1 MPRLSRSVFNPFT
14 RRGCSQIMRYFSP
27 ARSIALFISI
37 SGSILNLLLAL
48 KFNSLWSSLKS
59 AELESEWE
67 GSLDSWSGESLT
79 LLWGLLSC
87 YFAAEAVSSLVGFIG
102 IVKNIPSFVRFCRDY
117 SIADLFFVI
126 FAAIS
131 GAYVISTNSSIRT
144 GLCEDVSSQPDFIR
158 DLADMGFNLENC
170 EVWFER
176 AVIGLMTLSA
186 VVIIIRVHFVISISN
201 YYSQLSRSRS
211 SSTSTTYTALRPM
224 STDSLHR
231 IYLLPTP
238 AASASS
244 RSADGAPE
252 VYVYSPVPFSSLSE
266 EQAREMQAAE
276 AWISHTEPSSS
287 RSSHRPTHRHHHS
300 GRVSVS
306 VRSDAG
312 LPPKY
317 EKSR

>member
-1 MPRLSRSVFNPFT
+1 MPRLS
-14 RRGCSQIMRYFSP
+14 SP
-27 ARSIALFISI
+27 ARSTALFIST
-37 SGSILNLLLAL
+37 SGCIVNLLLAL
-48 KFNSLWSSLKS
+48 KFNSLWSSLNA
-59 AELESEWE
+59 AEPESEWE

-131 GAYVISTNSSIRT
+131 GAYVISNNTSIRT

-186 VVIIIRVHFVISISN
+186 AVIIIRVHFVIAISS

-211 SSTSTTYTALRPM
+211 SSTSTTYTALRP
-224 STDSLHR
+224 TGNESLHR

-238 AASASS
+238 TSSASS
-244 RSADGAPE
+244 RSADGKPE
-252 VYVYSPVPFSSLSE
+252 MYVYSPVPLSSLSE
-266 EQAREMQAAE
+266 VQTREMKAAE
-276 AWISHTEPSSS
+276 AWISHTEPSP
-287 RSSHRPTHRHHHS
+287 RSSHRSSHRHHHS
-300 GRVSVS
+300 GRISLP
-306 VRSDAG
+306 VRSEEG
-312 LPPKY
+312 VPPKY
-317 EKSR
+317 EKFR

>member
-1 MPRLSRSVFNPFT
+1 MAKVLPSFGVSSPATSLPKLSLPWSASLVLSRYAISFPSPPEADDCGDPLTSV
-14 RRGCSQIMRYFSP
+14 Q
-27 ARSIALFISI
+27 
-37 SGSILNLLLAL
+37 
-48 KFNSLWSSLKS
+48 
-59 AELESEWE
+59 
-67 GSLDSWSGESLT
+67 
-79 LLWGLLSC
+79 
-87 YFAAEAVSSLVGFIG
+87 
-102 IVKNIPSFVRFCRDY
+102 NIPSFVRFCRDY

-186 VVIIIRVHFVISISN
+186 AVIIIRVSRIIFAASRRVLSAIGCRRFVLQVHFVISISN

-224 STDSLHR
+224 GNESLHR

-238 AASASS
+238 TSSAPS
-244 RSADGAPE
+244 RSADGKPE
-252 VYVYSPVPFSSLSE
+252 VYVYSPVPLSSLSE
-266 EQAREMQAAE
+266 EQAREMKAAE
-276 AWISHTEPSSS
+276 AWISHTEPS
-287 RSSHRPTHRHHHS
+287 RSSHRSSHRHHHS
-300 GRVSVS
+300 GRISLPI
-306 VRSDAG
+306 RPDEG

>member
-1 MPRLSRSVFNPFT
+1 MPRLS
-14 RRGCSQIMRYFSP
+14 SP

-37 SGSILNLLLAL
+37 SGSVINLFLAF
-48 KFNSLWSSLKS
+48 KFNSLWSSLKGT
-59 AELESEWE
+59 EPESEWE

-102 IVKNIPSFVRFCRDY
+102 IVKNVPSFVRFCRDY

-126 FAAIS
+126 VAAIS

-176 AVIGLMTLSA
+176 AMIGLMTLGA
-186 VVIIIRVHFVISISN
+186 VVVIIRVHFVIAISN

-224 STDSLHR
+224 GSDSLHR

-238 AASASS
+238 TGSGTT
-244 RSADGAPE
+244 RSADGTSD
-252 VYVYSPVPFSSLSE
+252 VYVYSPVPLSSLSE
-266 EQAREMQAAE
+266 EQTREMQAAE
-276 AWISHTEPSSS
+276 AWISHTEPSS
-287 RSSHRPTHRHHHS
+287 RSSHRPGHRHHHS
-300 GRVSVS
+300 GRISLP
-306 VRSDAG
+306 VRSDEG

-317 EKSR
+317 EKSH

>member
-1 MPRLSRSVFNPFT
+1 MPRLS
-14 RRGCSQIMRYFSP
+14 
-27 ARSIALFISI
+27 RSIALFISI
-37 SGSILNLLLAL
+37 SGSILNLFLAL

-59 AELESEWE
+59 VELESEWE

-102 IVKNIPSFVRFCRDY
+102 IVKHIPSFIRFCRDY

-131 GAYVISTNSSIRT
+131 GAYVISTNPSIRN

-176 AVIGLMTLSA
+176 AVIGVMTLTA
-186 VVIIIRVHFVISISN
+186 VVIMVRVHFVISISN
-201 YYSQLSRSRS
+201 YYSHLSRSRS
-211 SSTSTTYTALRPM
+211 SSTSTTYTALRPVG
-224 STDSLHR
+224 SESHHR

-238 AASASS
+238 SAPPSS
-244 RSADGAPE
+244 RSGSGTPE
-252 VYVYSPVPFSSLSE
+252 VYVYSPVPLSSLSE
-266 EQAREMQAAE
+266 EQTREMQTAE
-276 AWISHTEPSSS
+276 AWISHSEPSS

-300 GRVSVS
+300 GRISLP
-306 VRSDAG
+306 VRSDEG
-312 LPPKY
+312 LLPKY
-317 EKSR
+317 EKSH

>member
-1 MPRLSRSVFNPFT
+1 MPRLS
-14 RRGCSQIMRYFSP
+14 SP

-37 SGSILNLLLAL
+37 SGSVLNLLLAL

-59 AELESEWE
+59 AEPESEWE

-87 YFAAEAVSSLVGFIG
+87 YFAAEAVASFVGFIG
-102 IVKNIPSFVRFCRDY
+102 IVKNIPSFVRLCRDY

-126 FAAIS
+126 FSAIS

-176 AVIGLMTLSA
+176 AVIGLMTLGA
-186 VVIIIRVHFVISISN
+186 VVIIVRVHFVISISS
-201 YYSQLSRSRS
+201 YYSQLSRPRS
-211 SSTSTTYTALRPM
+211 SSTSTTYTALR
-224 STDSLHR
+224 SIGNDSLHR

-244 RSADGAPE
+244 RSADGKPE
-252 VYVYSPVPFSSLSE
+252 VYVYSPIPLSSLSE

-276 AWISHTEPSSS
+276 AWISHTEPSS
-287 RSSHRPTHRHHHS
+287 RSSHRPGHRHHHS
-300 GRVSVS
+300 GRISLP
-306 VRSDAG
+306 VRPDEG

-317 EKSR
+317 EKAR

>member
-1 MPRLSRSVFNPFT
+1 MPRLS
-14 RRGCSQIMRYFSP
+14 SP
-27 ARSIALFISI
+27 ARSIALLVSI
-37 SGSILNLLLAL
+37 GSVVNFLLAL

-59 AELESEWE
+59 AEPESEWE
-67 GSLDSWSGESLT
+67 GSIDSWSGESLT

-117 SIADLFFVI
+117 SIADLFFIV

-158 DLADMGFNLENC
+158 DLVDMGFNLENC
-170 EVWFER
+170 EIWFER

-186 VVIIIRVHFVISISN
+186 VVILVRVHFVISISN

-224 STDSLHR
+224 GSDSLHR

-238 AASASS
+238 AGSTPS
-244 RSADGAPE
+244 RSADGTPE
-252 VYVYSPVPFSSLSE
+252 VYVYSPVPLSSLSE

-276 AWISHTEPSSS
+276 AWISRTEPPS
-287 RSSHRPTHRHHHS
+287 RSSHRPSHRHHHS
-300 GRVSVS
+300 GRVSLLN
-306 VRSDAG
+306 RSDDG

>member
-1 MPRLSRSVFNPFT
+1 MPRLSRSVFPFS
-14 RRGCSQIMRYFSP
+14 RRGCSQIIRYFSP
-27 ARSIALFISI
+27 ARSIALFISL
-37 SGSILNLLLAL
+37 SGSILNLLLAF
-48 KFNSLWSSLKS
+48 KFYSLWSSLKGT
-59 AELESEWE
+59 EPESEWE

-87 YFAAEAVSSLVGFIG
+87 YFAAEAVSSFVGFIG

-131 GAYVISTNSSIRT
+131 GAYVVSTNSSIRT

-176 AVIGLMTLSA
+176 AVIGVMTLTA
-186 VVIIIRVHFVISISN
+186 IVIMVRVHFVISISN
-201 YYSQLSRSRS
+201 YYSHLSRSRS
-211 SSTSTTYTALRPM
+211 SSTSNTYTALRPM
-224 STDSLHR
+224 GSDSLHR

-238 AASASS
+238 AAPSSS
-244 RSADGAPE
+244 RSTNGTSE
-252 VYVYSPVPFSSLSE
+252 VYVYSPVPLSSLSE

-276 AWISHTEPSSS
+276 AWISHTEPS

-300 GRVSVS
+300 GRISLP
-306 VRSDAG
+306 VRSDEG
-312 LPPKY
+312 LLPKY
-317 EKSR
+317 EKSH

>member
-1 MPRLSRSVFNPFT
+1 MPRLS
-14 RRGCSQIMRYFSP
+14 SP

-37 SGSILNLLLAL
+37 SGSVVNLLLSL
-48 KFNSLWSSLKS
+48 KFYSLWNSLKS
-59 AELESEWE
+59 AEPESEWE

-102 IVKNIPSFVRFCRDY
+102 IVKSIPSFVRFCRDY
-117 SIADLFFVI
+117 SIADLFFVT

-144 GLCEDVSSQPDFIR
+144 GLCEDISSQPEFIR

-176 AVIGLMTLSA
+176 AVIGMMTLST
-186 VVIIIRVHFVISISN
+186 VVIMVRVHFVISISN
-201 YYSQLSRSRS
+201 YYSQLSRARS
-211 SSTSTTYTALRPM
+211 SSASTTYTALRPM
-224 STDSLHR
+224 NNDSLHR

-238 AASASS
+238 VTSS
-244 RSADGAPE
+244 SPRSADRTPE
-252 VYVYSPVPFSSLSE
+252 VYVYSPVPLSSLSE

-276 AWISHTEPSSS
+276 AWISHTEPPS
-287 RSSHRPTHRHHHS
+287 RSSHRSGHRHHHS
-300 GRVSVS
+300 GRISLPA
-306 VRSDAG
+306 RPDEG
-312 LPPKY
+312 LLPRY
-317 EKSR
+317 EKSQ

>member
-1 MPRLSRSVFNPFT
+1 MPRLS
-14 RRGCSQIMRYFSP
+14 SP
-27 ARSIALFISI
+27 ARSIALFISL
-37 SGSILNLLLAL
+37 SGSVFNLLLAL
-48 KFNSLWSSLKS
+48 KFYSLWSSLK
-59 AELESEWE
+59 ATEPESEWE
-67 GSLDSWSGESLT
+67 GSLDSWRGESLT

-87 YFAAEAVSSLVGFIG
+87 YFAAEAVSSFVGFVG

-131 GAYVISTNSSIRT
+131 GAYVVSTNSSIRT

-176 AVIGLMTLSA
+176 AVIGVMTVSA
-186 VVIIIRVHFVISISN
+186 VVIMVRVHFVISISN
-201 YYSQLSRSRS
+201 YYSHLSRSRS

-224 STDSLHR
+224 SSDSLHR

-238 AASASS
+238 TASSSS
-244 RSADGAPE
+244 RSANGTPE
-252 VYVYSPVPFSSLSE
+252 VYVYSPVPLSSLSE

-276 AWISHTEPSSS
+276 AWISHTEPTP

-300 GRVSVS
+300 GRISLP
-306 VRSDAG
+306 VRLDEG
-312 LPPKY
+312 LLPKY
-317 EKSR
+317 EKSH